1 VYVHLHV
8 LEFIDCFPLH
18 QKMITNTVQ
27 INSMLQFSM
36 QRVVYNIYI
45 YLYLQIYIFITS
57 QKQTHSA
64 MNFG

>member
-1 VYVHLHV
+1 
-8 LEFIDCFPLH
+8 
-18 QKMITNTVQ
+18 MITNTVQ